1 MLEVPSSHMELVTNA
16 EAMGQLTNA
25 MQCPS
30 IEGETRLDIVTQ
42 WMTLSYTKETHI
54 YLVEAGLV
62 ESFLAKPNMEEAK
75 NSDNLI
81 ALYQ

>member
-16 EAMGQLTNA
+16 EAMRQLTNA

-30 IEGETRLDIVTQ
+30 IEGETMLDIVTQ
-42 WMTLSYTKETHI
+42 WLTLSYTKETHS

-62 ESFLAKPNMEEAK
+62 ENFLAKPNIEEAE
-75 NSDNLI
+75 NSDNLT
-81 ALYQ
+81 LYQ